1 LEIQNLLYSNKI
13 GNKNLANLISNE
25 TIQNQ
30 SDPLNI
36 NFALCFINGMKVI
49 NQNNVFKII
58 YESIFTDGRNKNPQ
72 KTISLLDQF
81 FKNRETHNFKPYLKD
96 PKNPHLVLVI
106 DEIDCLLSKK
116 QVLLYN
122 IFNWTTY
129 SYSKLIIISIS
140 NTLDLP
146 EKLMPK
152 IASRMGNT
160 RLIFKPYQL
169 EELNKILAVKV
180 VNSGHFSD
188 DALRLCCM
196 KVASINGDLR
206 RVLQICRRAKEIFE
220 NEKSIFNSKKEN
232 EDDLNNNLNNS
243 NNYVNF
249 NTGKNNSGKI
259 DKQHIIK
266 ACAELFDSKVVGL
279 IREMKIYEKVI
290 LLTIIEAMRIKND
303 NKIKLSTIYERHS
316 SIALKLKIT
325 RFLKFEEFRMII
337 YNLNKLKIINFA
349 DNNCENFIEN
359 SIYIKFYTDE
369 LISALQDQD
378 NYRSIIEGD
387 FSNNFATVNGN

>member
-1 LEIQNLLYSNKI
+1 
-13 GNKNLANLISNE
+13 
-25 TIQNQ
+25 
-30 SDPLNI
+30 
-36 NFALCFINGMKVI
+36 MKVI
-49 NQNNVFKII
+49 NQNNVFKLI

-81 FKNRETHNFKPYLKD
+81 FKSRETHNFKSYLKD
-96 PKNPHLVLVI
+96 PSNPHLILVI
-106 DEIDCLLSKK
+106 DEIDCLLTKK
-116 QVLLYN
+116 QVLMYN

-129 SYSKLIIISIS
+129 ANSKLIIISIS

-180 VNSGHFSD
+180 VSSGNFSD

-220 NEKSIFNSKKEN
+220 AEKDGDYDN
-232 EDDLNNNLNNS
+232 NNS
-243 NNYVNF
+243 NNNINNNNNNF
-249 NTGKNNSGKI
+249 NENEKLEENQNFDNAHQISSKKTNKKKEKNEKI
-259 DKQHIIK
+259 EKAEIRKIEKQHIIK

-279 IREMKIYEKVI
+279 IREMKIYEKII

-303 NKIKLSTIYERHS
+303 NKIKLSVIFERHS
-316 SIALKLKIT
+316 AIALKLKIT
-325 RFLKFEEFRMII
+325 RSLKFEEFRMII

-359 SIYIKFYTDE
+359 CIYIKFYTDE
-369 LISALQDQD
+369 LINALQDQD
-378 NYRSIIEGD
+378 DYRSIIDGD
-387 FSNNFATVNGN
+387 FSNNFSAGIGN

>member
-1 LEIQNLLYSNKI
+1 LL
-13 GNKNLANLISNE
+13 
-25 TIQNQ
+25 T
-30 SDPLNI
+30 
-36 NFALCFINGMKVI
+36 
-49 NQNNVFKII
+49 
-58 YESIFTDGRNKNPQ
+58 
-72 KTISLLDQF
+72 
-81 FKNRETHNFKPYLKD
+81 
-96 PKNPHLVLVI
+96 
-106 DEIDCLLSKK
+106 KK

-129 SYSKLIIISIS
+129 ANSKLIIISIS

-180 VNSGHFSD
+180 VSSGNFSD

-220 NEKSIFNSKKEN
+220 AENNHSYKFNTYSHYSNKKNENFGEN
-232 EDDLNNNLNNS
+232 ENFENTQNRQNNNNNNNNNNNS
-243 NNYVNF
+243 II
-249 NTGKNNSGKI
+249 NNSSENTIIKNKKSEILKI
-259 DKQHIIK
+259 EKQHIIK

-303 NKIKLSTIYERHS
+303 NKIKLSVIYERHS
-316 SIALKLKIT
+316 AIALKLKIT
-325 RFLKFEEFRMII
+325 RSLKFEEFRMII

-359 SIYIKFYTDE
+359 CIYIKFYTDE

-378 NYRSIIEGD
+378 DYRSIIEGD
-387 FSNNFATVNGN
+387 FSNNFCAGIGN